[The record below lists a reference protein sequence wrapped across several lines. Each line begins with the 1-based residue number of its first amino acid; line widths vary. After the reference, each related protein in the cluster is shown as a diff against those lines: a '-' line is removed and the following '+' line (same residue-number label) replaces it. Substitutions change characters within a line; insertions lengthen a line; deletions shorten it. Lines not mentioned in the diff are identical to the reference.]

1 MEIPRRTGGAG
12 WLMAL
17 GAFALAL
24 AGCATARVSAE
35 RRPDGSE
42 HLRCRTALPA
52 CLVEAERL
60 CEGRHYIVLRALD
73 EHDHRG
79 SQLYDDVRTSE
90 AIVRCGPPMA
100 WPPGVEPM
108 ALPAETG
115 AGPPAPPPSASA
127 PSPAPPRAC
136 VPGSTQACVGPAG
149 CQGGQACLADGAGFG
164 PCDCGAAATAPR

>member
-1 MEIPRRTGGAG
+1 MKIPRRTRGAG
-12 WLMAL
+12 WLVAL
-17 GAFALAL
+17 GALAL
-24 AGCATARVSAE
+24 VGCATARVSAE

-60 CEGRHYIVLRALD
+60 CEGRHYVVLRALD

-79 SQLYDDVRTSE
+79 SQLNNDVRTSE

-108 ALPAETG
+108 ALPAE
-115 AGPPAPPPSASA
+115 AGTAPTLAPTPAP
-127 PSPAPPRAC
+127 
-136 VPGSTQACVGPAG
+136 GP
-149 CQGGQACLADGAGFG
+149 
-164 PCDCGAAATAPR
+164 